1 LIFHPTDLQDAY
13 SIELKYIR
21 DDRGFFARSFCTKEF
36 AAHGLHSVFVQ
47 QNNSQSRNKGTI
59 RGLHYQIAPHAE
71 VKVMRCV
78 RGAIYNVIVDLR
90 PTSRT
95 YRRWQ
100 GFELTADNRRQ
111 LYVPE
116 GFANGYQALTD
127 EAEVTYLVSVPY
139 APGAEGGVRYDDPEF
154 AINWPI
160 EVTVVS
166 DKDRAWPNFVG

>member
-1 LIFHPTDLQDAY
+1 
-13 SIELKYIR
+13 LKYIR
-21 DDRGFFARSFCTKEF
+21 DDRGFFARSFCENEF

-47 QNNSQSRNKGTI
+47 QNNSQSLKKGTI
-59 RGLHYQIAPHAE
+59 RGLHYQTAPHAE
-71 VKVMRCV
+71 VKVMRCL

-100 GFELTADNRRQ
+100 GFELTAENRRQ

-127 EAEVTYLVSVPY
+127 EAEVAYLVSVPY

-154 AINWPI
+154 AITWPI

>member
-1 LIFHPTDLQDAY
+1 
-13 SIELKYIR
+13 
-21 DDRGFFARSFCTKEF
+21 
-36 AAHGLHSVFVQ
+36 
-47 QNNSQSRNKGTI
+47 
-59 RGLHYQIAPHAE
+59 
-71 VKVMRCV
+71 MRCL

-100 GFELTADNRRQ
+100 GFELTAENRRQ

-127 EAEVTYLVSVPY
+127 EAEVAYLVSVPY
-139 APGAEGGVRYDDPEF
+139 APGAEGGVRYDDPAF
-154 AINWPI
+154 AIAWPI

>member
-1 LIFHPTDLQDAY
+1 LIFHRTDLQDAHL
-13 SIELKYIR
+13 IELKCIR
-21 DDRGFFARSFCTKEF
+21 DDRGFFARSFCANEF
-36 AAHGLHSVFVQ
+36 AAQGLHEVFVQ
-47 QNNSQSRNKGTI
+47 QNNSQSLNKGTI
-59 RGLHYQIAPHAE
+59 RGLHYQVAPHAE
-71 VKVMRCV
+71 VKVMRCL
-78 RGAIYNVIVDLR
+78 RGAIYNVFVDLR
-90 PTSRT
+90 PASRT

-127 EAEVTYLVSVPY
+127 EAEVAYLVSVPY

-154 AINWPI
+154 AITWPI

-166 DKDRAWPNFVG
+166 DKDRAWPNFIG

>member
-1 LIFHPTDLQDAY
+1 LIFHPTDLQDAHL
-13 SIELKYIR
+13 IELKYIR
-21 DDRGFFARSFCTKEF
+21 DDRGFFARSFCANEF
-36 AAHGLHSVFVQ
+36 AAHGLHGVFVQ
-47 QNNSQSRNKGTI
+47 QNNSQSLKKGTI
-59 RGLHYQIAPHAE
+59 RGLHYQTAPHAE
-71 VKVMRCV
+71 VKVMRCL

-90 PTSRT
+90 PNSRT

-100 GFELTADNRRQ
+100 GFELSAENRRQ

-127 EAEVTYLVSVPY
+127 EAEVAYLVSVPY

-154 AINWPI
+154 PITWPI